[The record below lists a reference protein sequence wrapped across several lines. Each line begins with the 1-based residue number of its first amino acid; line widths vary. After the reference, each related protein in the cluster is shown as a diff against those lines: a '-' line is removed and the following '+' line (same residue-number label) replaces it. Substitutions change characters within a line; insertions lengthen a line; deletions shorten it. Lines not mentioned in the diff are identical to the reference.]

1 VIAMK
6 LRWLAALLIV
16 AVASAAPAKPTA
28 AQQIAL
34 PQKLAAVLDRGAPLG
49 DLADPVEGVHVFWT
63 PASEEIEQTQFHAT
77 DKPAD
82 KLADVNMTP
91 YMKQHY
97 AGEVADD
104 VRYALAH
111 LDVDPAKPDA
121 AAYQIDCGRRDV
133 RAPRATL
140 SNLVLERA
148 GAVKITFVVRDG
160 KLYVSSIHAM
170 TPCEA

>member
-1 VIAMK
+1 M
-6 LRWLAALLIV
+6 RWLVAIAIV
-16 AVASAAPAKPTA
+16 SVASASPAKPTT

-34 PQKLAAVLDRGAPLG
+34 AQKLAAALDRGAPLG
-49 DLADPVEGVHVFWT
+49 DVADPVEGIHVWWT
-63 PASEEIEQTQFHAT
+63 PGSEEIEQTQFRAT
-77 DKPAD
+77 DKPSA

-97 AGEVADD
+97 AGDVAAG

-121 AAYQIDCGRRDV
+121 AAYQIDCMRSDV

-140 SNLVLERA
+140 SNLVLERV
-148 GAVKITFVVRDG
+148 GGVKVTFVVRNG

>member
-1 VIAMK
+1 MNM
-6 LRWLAALLIV
+6 RWLAALVIV
-16 AVASAAPAKPTA
+16 SVASAAPAKPTA

-34 PQKLAAVLDRGAPLG
+34 AQKLAAVLDRGAPLG
-49 DLADPVEGVHVFWT
+49 DLADPVEGVHVWWT
-63 PASEEIEQTQFHAT
+63 PGSEEIEQAQFHAA

-91 YMKQHY
+91 YMKLHY

-121 AAYQIDCGRRDV
+121 AAYQIDCGRTDV

-148 GAVKITFVVRDG
+148 GAVKITFVVRSG
-160 KLYVSSIHAM
+160 KLYVASIHAM
-170 TPCEA
+170 TPCEV